1 MVEMKFSCDKCVF
14 AEVTYGSGA
23 YVQTGCKIDRINK
36 INPSRTMESNED
48 GETHFVSSRFCN
60 TYSPQAWIKE
70 LTLEEKSNLKKTV
83 FSEIKPAV
91 GFFIILDDTVK
102 DAMQQL
108 ESTLLDIKY
117 QLNHKAR
124 YIVVCNKKVEYNEE
138 IHACL
143 VKHFDFAE
151 TEYNIVLNMYE
162 SDPYLMIADA
172 FRHAKNGWIHVT
184 HSGEAIDRSLIEKIH
199 QRINIDM
206 KRLVLVEP
214 YEDVNGL
221 LFQAAAFN
229 FAQSTIEGEE
239 NFIEKLKKVPTDD
252 PDTIISWSEFN
263 ESKSSNNY

>member
-1 MVEMKFSCDKCVF
+1 
-14 AEVTYGSGA
+14 
-23 YVQTGCKIDRINK
+23 
-36 INPSRTMESNED
+36 
-48 GETHFVSSRFCN
+48 
-60 TYSPQAWIKE
+60 
-70 LTLEEKSNLKKTV
+70 
-83 FSEIKPAV
+83 
-91 GFFIILDDTVK
+91 
-102 DAMQQL
+102 
-108 ESTLLDIKY
+108 
-117 QLNHKAR
+117 
-124 YIVVCNKKVEYNEE
+124 
-138 IHACL
+138 
-143 VKHFDFAE
+143 
-151 TEYNIVLNMYE
+151 
-162 SDPYLMIADA
+162 MIADA